1 MAIVNQVVICGGT
14 GCMSGN
20 SEAIR
25 DAFLKELQEL
35 GIQDEVQ
42 VFMSGC
48 FGLCEKGPVVVVFP
62 DMTFY
67 AHMTEKDVKEI
78 CEEHLL
84 KGRVVTRKAYAEV
97 NEQKVKVIETQL
109 HNASAKLWDDFYFQA
124 VLLQFFK
131 IVFMRLH

>member
-1 MAIVNQVVICGGT
+1 MAIVNQVVVCGGT

-25 DAFLKELQEL
+25 DAFNKELQEL
-35 GIQDEVQ
+35 GLQDEVQ

-67 AHMTEKDVKEI
+67 AHMQVSDVKEI

-84 KGRVVTRKAYAEV
+84 KGRVVARKAYSEV
-97 NEQKVKVIETQL
+97 NEVPRNE
-109 HNASAKLWDDFYFQA
+109 
-124 VLLQFFK
+124 LL
-131 IVFMRLH
+131 